1 MRRTA
6 VISLIAL
13 LAIASPALT
22 VAQETEP
29 AAEETKPAAEE
40 IKFAQ
45 PALISSAGQSA
56 DVKLAGMMAKRLEL
70 DAKVEIMAVPDN
82 LDGMKTLII
91 VPGFSSKG
99 LGAAGISQ
107 ADEMARVIAL
117 VDAANEKGIPILM
130 LHIGGKARRMGQSD
144 AFNELAAKNAKYMV
158 VVAQGNEDGFF
169 TTISEESGTPMEVVA
184 KIPDAMQ
191 PLEKLFE

>member
-1 MRRTA
+1 MRRA
-6 VISLIAL
+6 AAISLIAL
-13 LAIASPALT
+13 LVFASPVLKA
-22 VAQETEP
+22 AQETEP

-56 DVKLAGMMAKRLEL
+56 DVKLAGMMAQKLEL

-107 ADEMARVIAL
+107 ADEMARVKTLIE
-117 VDAANEKGIPILM
+117 AARMKDIPILM
-130 LHIGGKARRMGQSD
+130 LHIGGNARRMGQSD
-144 AFNELAAKNAKYMV
+144 AFNELAAESSKYMV

-169 TTISEESGTPMEVVA
+169 TTLSEESGTPLEVVA
-184 KIPDAMQ
+184 KIPDAMK
-191 PLEKLFE
+191 PLERLFK